1 MGIDPSL
8 FLIILPLTMTVQA
21 SPLMKVFGRNM
32 ELIALKR
39 GWTLKEVA
47 DRGELSYYHL
57 CQLRKG
63 TARYLDPDCIEVLL
77 KTLEVTPNDLF
88 LPQSDVIYD

>member
-8 FLIILPLTMTVQA
+8 FLIILPLAMTVQA

-88 LPQSDVIYD
+88 LAMDDVIYD

>member
-1 MGIDPSL
+1 MGSNPSL
-8 FLIILPLTMTVQA
+8 FLIILPLAMA
-21 SPLMKVFGRNM
+21 IPPLMKVFGRNV
-32 ELIALKR
+32 ELLALKR

-47 DRGELSYYHL
+47 DKGELSYYHL
-57 CQLRKG
+57 SQVRKG
-63 TARYLDPDCIEVLL
+63 TARFIDPDCIEILL